1 MMIFQ
6 KIMFFYLL
14 LCYTF
19 DKFQRGGDFMSSNVK
34 QKKSLMNKFLN
45 VVEGVG
51 NRLPDPSILFF
62 LMCLGLAILT
72 WIVSLFHVS
81 VKHPGTGKVVE
92 IKSILSGDGLK
103 MILND
108 AIKNF
113 SEFPALGLV
122 LAVMLGIGVAEKTGY
137 FDKLMIQVVNK
148 APKKIIV
155 PCIIAIGILGNA
167 AGDAAPIVLPPITAM
182 VFIKLGYHPIAGLAM
197 AYASALGGFS
207 ANLILGMTDA
217 LVYSFTEPATKIVTD
232 KIHINVAM
240 NWYFIAASVVVLLPA
255 VYWVTMKLVIPRLGT
270 YDDKNSDIST
280 DDSNNSITPTQQ
292 RAVFWANISFVAS
305 IIVLII
311 LAIPENSFLRNA
323 KTGSL
328 LNDAPILNGVGL
340 ILLIVFLIPGIVYGV
355 MTKEISN
362 TKDLGQMF
370 TDSMSSMGS
379 FIVIVFFAA
388 QLLAFLEWSNLGI
401 IVAVKGAELLKGQN
415 GVVLIIGIIILSAL
429 INMLIGS
436 ASAKWGILAPIFI
449 PMLILVGF
457 HPAFT
462 QMLYRIG
469 DSISNPITPMMPY
482 LPLLLSYAQKYDKNM
497 QLGSLISS
505 LMPYTIVLSIVWP
518 LFMII
523 WYLFGLPL
531 GPGGPLLTK

>member
-1 MMIFQ
+1 
-6 KIMFFYLL
+6 
-14 LCYTF
+14 
-19 DKFQRGGDFMSSNVK
+19 MSSNAK

-92 IKSILSGDGLK
+92 IKNILSGDGLK

-270 YDDKNSDIST
+270 YDDTNSDIST

-379 FIVIVFFAA
+379 FIVIVFFSA

-401 IVAVKGAELLKGQN
+401 IVAVEGAELLKGQN

-523 WYLFGLPL
+523 WYLLGLPL
-531 GPGGPLLTK
+531 GPGGPLLIK

>member
-137 FDKLMIQVVNK
+137 FDKLMIQVVHK

-518 LFMII
+518 LFMIV

>member
-523 WYLFGLPL
+523 WYLLGLPL